1 MQTVEMRLFFIV
13 GLLASTVDSAV
24 GRNAPVDTEPVVE
37 SRLPPGI
44 YRATTIDDGRVFA
57 LRSSSGT
64 LRDLAFFEVA
74 ILQCKEG
81 SKAVVT
87 AKGQDWVETMSKADL
102 LAPYGSRVRFPKGEK
117 FLIAD
122 KCYHLVQTPESE
134 TYGFFKR
141 LRSRLGP
148 VPKKSSP
155 DLVLCE
161 DRQGSEVTA
170 CLWPTG
176 DRDRVMMC
184 THSFTLGKGSLEPR
198 VEALPMPGLPRRVDQ
213 CEERPSS
220 LKRKTIAKMP
230 GKNSSAKRLKVAHE
244 SSKPAAAAQSSN
256 SIADGFYVVGASAA
270 FCHVNITTD
279 TQSGNRHGF
288 VRLNNGTSK
297 DVILSGFEW
306 VEDHR
311 VQEVDCL
318 RPMLF
323 DFKQHITS
331 SELTFGDRLVWI
343 SFDAIRICPKEPKQL
358 KLVFLNK
365 NGSKRC
371 HSTLERTS

>member
-1 MQTVEMRLFFIV
+1 MEIVNMLLFATMAVLPLTTDGAAGFYQAQVNRDGHVCDTLHHLNDFDLTVLNCY
-13 GLLASTVDSAV
+13 G
-24 GRNAPVDTEPVVE
+24 G
-37 SRLPPGI
+37 
-44 YRATTIDDGRVFA
+44 
-57 LRSSSGT
+57 
-64 LRDLAFFEVA
+64 
-74 ILQCKEG
+74 Q
-81 SKAVVT
+81 KAMVT

-102 LAPYGSRVRFPKGEK
+102 LAPYGSRVLFPKGKK
-117 FLIAD
+117 FLIVE
-122 KCYHLVQTPESE
+122 KCYCLVQTSESE
-134 TYGFFKR
+134 SYGFLER

-148 VPKKSSP
+148 VPKTSFP

-184 THSFTLGKGSLEPR
+184 THSFTLEKASQEPR
-198 VEALPMPGLPRRVDQ
+198 PEVEATPEPLRRADQ

-220 LKRKTIAKMP
+220 LKRKTIAKVP

-256 SIADGFYVVGASAA
+256 SIADGLYVVRASAA
-270 FCHVNITTD
+270 FCHVNIVTD

-297 DVILSGFEW
+297 DVIVSGFEW

-311 VQEVDCL
+311 VQEVGCL
-318 RPMLF
+318 RPMLL
-323 DFKQHITS
+323 DFKQPS
-331 SELTFGDRLVWI
+331 LPSEIRFHDRVLSI
-343 SFDAIRICPKEPKQL
+343 SFDSIQICPKGPKKL
-358 KLVFLNK
+358 KLIFLDE
-365 NGSKRC
+365 NGHYKY
-371 HSTLERTS
+371 HSTLEKTSRYYHSDTRLSSRPAGRDLP